1 MLDDVFIHDTF
12 TLENAIPECLA
23 RGYPKTF
30 LWKRCTCEGSG
41 EILVV
46 KKMNSEE
53 FDKVKDNVKNYYG
66 KILKTSDDIQSNASK
81 IDEYNGM
88 TSAVKSAL
96 KLIHEEVSNK

>member
-1 MLDDVFIHDTF
+1 MK
-12 TLENAIPECLA
+12 TLYQNASLGGIL
-23 RGYPKTF
+23 KHF
-30 LWKRCTCEGSG
+30 SNWKRCTCEGSG
-41 EILVV
+41 EILVA

-53 FDKVKDNVKNYYG
+53 FDKVKDSVKNYYG

-88 TSAVKSAL
+88 TSSVKSAL